1 MEPFCDSRSLWF
13 LPITCILRLWH
24 NDQRKTGQSSR
35 RLLGAGDGLGEV
47 YVFGDKLEHGAGCK
61 HRDQWQRTFR
71 LHRKAFVAHFR
82 STVPRLHS
90 TILNATNYIEIWCND
105 LSPWQELGHYLQT
118 FQRLD
123 AQSKGTAS
131 LLAPREKHRK
141 AVRKPEQAKSRG
153 WRNPVILKSFWNQ
166 FLNAA
171 AMQLPSGIVGQE
183 EGWGSLE
190 ESSHGGCC
198 RKHNSMLGRPSLR
211 IYQIYCSFVEECK
224 KQILPVQSRP
234 NSTIFLA
241 MFDICRKHDS
251 HSTHWIH

>member
-1 MEPFCDSRSLWF
+1 MDPFCDSRSVCF
-13 LPITCILRLWH
+13 LPITCILRLWR
-24 NDQRKTGQSSR
+24 NDRRKTGQSSR

-61 HRDQWQRTFR
+61 HRDQWQGTFR
-71 LHRKAFVAHFR
+71 LHPKAFVAHFR

-131 LLAPREKHRK
+131 LRPAFLLSEMKEPWCSLHEKSIEKHRK
-141 AVRKPEQAKSRG
+141 AVRKPEQAKSHG

-171 AMQLPSGIVGQE
+171 AIRHRGPRRGVGKP
-183 EGWGSLE
+183 
-190 ESSHGGCC
+190 GG
-198 RKHNSMLGRPSLR
+198 
-211 IYQIYCSFVEECK
+211 V
-224 KQILPVQSRP
+224 
-234 NSTIFLA
+234 
-241 MFDICRKHDS
+241 
-251 HSTHWIH
+251 

>member
-1 MEPFCDSRSLWF
+1 MEPFCNRSVCF
-13 LPITCILRLWH
+13 LPITCILRLWR

-47 YVFGDKLEHGAGCK
+47 QKSLEQQQFYAGLCL
-61 HRDQWQRTFR
+61 RGQGGTWGWLQTQRSMAR
-71 LHRKAFVAHFR
+71 NIWLHRKAFVAHFR

-131 LLAPREKHRK
+131 LRPAFLLSEMKEPWCSLHEKSIEKQSESQNKRSHV
-141 AVRKPEQAKSRG
+141 AGE
-153 WRNPVILKSFWNQ
+153 ILSFWNP
-166 FLNAA
+166 FGTSFS
-171 AMQLPSGIVGQE
+171 MQPPSGIVGQE

-190 ESSHGGCC
+190 ESSHGGMPFVSPEFHV
-198 RKHNSMLGRPSLR
+198 RKTIAEDLPDFTSAIQPSQ
-211 IYQIYCSFVEECK
+211 YNFCSDVP
-224 KQILPVQSRP
+224 LH
-234 NSTIFLA
+234 
-241 MFDICRKHDS
+241 M
-251 HSTHWIH
+251 